1 MERMLD
7 AQLLQVQRDPHAV
20 CRGGTPVAMQDHA
33 PLSLRLRCPLV
44 RDTWPTRPQSTKVDR
59 TASAAHDQTVQSI
72 LEGGYPALTGL
83 AAAEPAWA
91 TLWSRRV
98 GGLRPR
104 TPVS

>member
-1 MERMLD
+1 LANE
-7 AQLLQVQRDPHAV
+7 A
-20 CRGGTPVAMQDHA
+20 
-33 PLSLRLRCPLV
+33 
-44 RDTWPTRPQSTKVDR
+44 STHQGR
-59 TASAAHDQTVQSI
+59 SQASATHDQTVQSI

-104 TPVS
+104 TPVSASCPPCRRAA